1 VEEVAVEERI
11 FDDIDEV
18 FARAG
23 AVNPPADLLARV
35 MADARSSPAVHR
47 LALLYVTTYLLALAG
62 LALFAYELGAAAVRS
77 GMSALIGV
85 LLGDVTLLAEA
96 PASYIGAILSS
107 IPWAQAAGVLID
119 LAILAIITRLLLS
132 EAASAAG
139 QRRPAAR
146 A

>member
-1 VEEVAVEERI
+1 MEERS

-23 AVNPPADLLARV
+23 AVTPPTDLLARV
-35 MADARSSPAVHR
+35 MAETRSVPAAHNLV
-47 LALLYVTTYLLALAG
+47 LLYVATYVLALAG

-77 GMSALIGV
+77 GMSALIAV
-85 LLGDVTLLAEA
+85 LLGDITLLAEA
-96 PASYIGAILSS
+96 PAGYLGALLSS
-107 IPWAQAAGVLID
+107 IPWAQTAGVLID
-119 LAILAIITRLLLS
+119 LAILAIITRLLLA

-139 QRRPAAR
+139 RRKPAVR